1 MNCLSSTANP
11 SSSLTQL
18 MLFISLNSITLR
30 FGQWC
35 YGDMVLSLFLVVSS
49 LHLLQRW
56 PIFPKGIIKASSL
69 PLHLHSP
76 SSLLLLFL
84 ISSFSKL
91 SLKFLS
97 PEALL
102 FSLRLHC
109 GVSILSLVQRKQHRR
124 VEGEDC
130 WETCDTLMQTFLPKA
145 FHLFIAWTCLCL
157 CGECRERG
165 FFEV

>member
-1 MNCLSSTANP
+1 MRHVSVLLSPPLLHT
-11 SSSLTQL
+11 
-18 MLFISLNSITLR
+18 ITLG

-35 YGDMVLSLFLVVSS
+35 CGDMLLSFFLAVSS
-49 LHLLQRW
+49 LHLLQQW
-56 PIFPKGIIKASSL
+56 PIFPKGIIKALLL

-102 FSLRLHC
+102 FSPRLHC
-109 GVSILSLVQRKQHRR
+109 GVSILSLVQRKPYRR
-124 VEGEDC
+124 MEGEDC
-130 WETCDTLMQTFLPKA
+130 WETCETLMQTFLPKA
-145 FHLFIAWTCLCL
+145 FHLFIVWTHLCL
-157 CGECRERG
+157 CGECREQG